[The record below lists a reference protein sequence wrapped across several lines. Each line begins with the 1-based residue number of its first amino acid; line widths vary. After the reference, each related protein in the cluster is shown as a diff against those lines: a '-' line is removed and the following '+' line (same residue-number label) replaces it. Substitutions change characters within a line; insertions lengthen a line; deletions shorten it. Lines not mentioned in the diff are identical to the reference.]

1 MRKAISIDVG
11 LCTGCRNCEL
21 ACSARNTRT
30 FNPRRSR
37 VVVLKEEPRSI
48 VLPMVCLQCEEP
60 LCRDACPAGAI
71 VENSSGALTVNQERC
86 IGCHNCVTA
95 CVYGG
100 IFIDP
105 VSGKALKCDLCDGKP
120 ACVKACEYKAI
131 SMVEIS
137 EEGLHARSS
146 RLVHAYEAYQ
156 ISRKEAVP

>member
-37 VVVLKEEPRSI
+37 VVVLKEEPRNI

-71 VENSSGALTVNQERC
+71 VENSSGVLTVDQEKC
-86 IGCHNCVTA
+86 IGCHNCATA

-105 VSGKALKCDLCDGKP
+105 VTAKASKCDLCDGEP
-120 ACVKACEYKAI
+120 ACLKACEYKAI
-131 SMVEIS
+131 SMVEVS
-137 EEGLHARSS
+137 AGGLQARSS
-146 RLVHAYEAYQ
+146 GVMQLYDAYE
-156 ISRKEAVP
+156 IGKKEAVP